1 MEKEVYSLLFF
12 KVPSLEAT
20 QAANANSKWYRFE
33 RHSKT
38 SCKLSDIEILFNVPI
53 RI

>member
-20 QAANANSKWYRFE
+20 QAANADSKGHQFE

-38 SCKLSDIEILFNVPI
+38 SCKLSPTEILFNVPI